1 MEEER
6 SIDELIAEL
15 QELKIR
21 EAEIVTAL
29 ERANRTARV
38 RIPEVV
44 EGHRQEGHAQ
54 VPYGFRR
61 GDRVRITNRVRR
73 PATAGVSWTEERER
87 LATVTRI
94 IPDQVH
100 IRTDNGTKTWRA
112 HNNLE
117 IQRPLP

>member
-54 VPYGFRR
+54 VPYGF
-61 GDRVRITNRVRR
+61 TNRVRR
-73 PATAGVSWTEERER
+73 PATARVSWTEEREQ

-94 IPDQVH
+94 VPDQVH

-112 HNNLE
+112 PNNLE

>member
-1 MEEER
+1 MH
-6 SIDELIAEL
+6 
-15 QELKIR
+15 
-21 EAEIVTAL
+21 
-29 ERANRTARV
+29 RTASV

-44 EGHRQEGHAQ
+44 EGHRQEGLAQ
-54 VPYGFRR
+54 VPYGFRK